1 MYLCS
6 VFPLEARFICPI
18 LYRYKIMKKVLSV
31 FVLVFSCIG
40 IYAQDQET
48 VEGIVYQLN
57 TSKFT
62 ATVARGGDSSGD
74 IVIPESITSSYYGV
88 KFSVTVIEALAFQGN
103 KDITSIT
110 IPNTVTDIGAYA
122 FQDCT
127 SLTSATIPSSVK
139 RIGYMA
145 FQGCRGFNRINIT
158 DVEAWCNIQFA
169 EYPWSYA
176 IHLYRNDEEITD
188 LVIPN
193 SVTSIGKYAFLGCTS
208 FKSVTIPSSVTSIG
222 YRAFY
227 GCGGLTKVNITDLAA
242 WCNIQFGGDSD
253 SNPLSFAHH
262 LYLNNKE
269 IRDLVIP
276 SSVTSIGEYAFYG
289 CGGLSTVTIPNLMES
304 IGDYAFKDCNAI
316 TDIYF
321 YTQKPFE
328 ISTKVFSCQNHATL
342 HVLEKYIPTF
352 QDISGWEDFIYIEGK
367 IDKAKIMDTN
377 GDGDVNTA
385 DVTAIYNFIINGE

>member
-1 MYLCS
+1 
-6 VFPLEARFICPI
+6 
-18 LYRYKIMKKVLSV
+18 MKKVLSV

-40 IYAQDQET
+40 IYAQNQET

-88 KFSVTVIEALAFQGN
+88 KFSVTAIEALAFQGN

-158 DVEAWCNIQFA
+158 D
-169 EYPWSYA
+169 
-176 IHLYRNDEEITD
+176 
-188 LVIPN
+188 
-193 SVTSIGKYAFLGCTS
+193 
-208 FKSVTIPSSVTSIG
+208 
-222 YRAFY
+222 
-227 GCGGLTKVNITDLAA
+227 LAA

-262 LYLNNKE
+262 LYLNKKE

-289 CGGLSTVTIPNLMES
+289 CSGLASVTIPNS
-304 IGDYAFKDCNAI
+304 ATTIGGSAFEYCI
-316 TDIYF
+316 
-321 YTQKPFE
+321 
-328 ISTKVFSCQNHATL
+328 
-342 HVLEKYIPTF
+342 
-352 QDISGWEDFIYIEGK
+352 
-367 IDKAKIMDTN
+367 
-377 GDGDVNTA
+377 
-385 DVTAIYNFIINGE
+385 